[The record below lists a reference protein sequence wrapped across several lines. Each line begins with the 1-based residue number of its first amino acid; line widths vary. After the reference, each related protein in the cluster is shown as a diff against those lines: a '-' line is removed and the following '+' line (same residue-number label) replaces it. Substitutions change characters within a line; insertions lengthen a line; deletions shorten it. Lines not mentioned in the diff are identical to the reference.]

1 MTDIATRVEIMT
13 DKLPKSEEVLDL
25 FGRLNWA
32 KMKYRSP
39 ERFQAALE
47 RSWPIV
53 TAWDGARLVGICRTV
68 TDGQYTAYIADL
80 AVDPDYQGA
89 GIGSG
94 LVEKTL
100 KLLEDFDTIALV
112 TSLAKVAFWEK
123 HGFANFP
130 GGMMIRR

>member
-13 DKLPKSEEVLDL
+13 DKLPKSDEVLEL
-25 FGRLNWA
+25 FSRLNWA
-32 KMKYRSP
+32 NMKCRTT

-53 TAWDGARLVGICRTV
+53 TAWDGTRLVGICRSV

-80 AVDPDYQGA
+80 AVDPEYQSA

-100 KLLEDFDTIALV
+100 ELLEDFDTIALV

-123 HGFANFP
+123 LGFSHFP